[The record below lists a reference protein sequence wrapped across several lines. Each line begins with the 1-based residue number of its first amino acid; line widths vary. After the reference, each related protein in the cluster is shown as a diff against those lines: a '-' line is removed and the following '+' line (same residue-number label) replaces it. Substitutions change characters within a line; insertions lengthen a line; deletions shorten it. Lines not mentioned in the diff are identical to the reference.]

1 MQKIKHTFKRSKT
14 PTGADMKIQ
23 SSLEVPKQ
31 IRSASFDEMKLGSHR
46 AFCDQSSVD
55 SATGGLL
62 QVPSAGAAAASQQRS
77 KSFDSYGSSGS
88 GSSGGAGGGGIS
100 PPEETRMF
108 LDVPGRVSTPR
119 KRSSGEKGASVPCVH
134 CYYVDELSKAAQQAL
149 HGSRQSSA
157 EENASSS
164 RSLTHSDTSTSD
176 YSDSES
182 EYADEENSTD
192 ASECLPAARSSPFR
206 ITVTLSPNP
215 AEAAGAAPA
224 SPAPSPVLTPPCT
237 LDLPRAGDECFGAD
251 VPPQTTSRR
260 RSITSPKL
268 ERQEAFIFNEAGDAP
283 PLPLEQQ
290 RDSTTTTGS
299 PSPKPDDVIV
309 SQFFL
314 QVPDLKRDRAVSV
327 DSCFIQKSSH
337 AGKPE
342 EVVPVPPSL
351 LLEPPS
357 LAASNAARSKSVD
370 IVLPTEEQAHYKALS
385 TGNTLSIAPR
395 FQDTVVPSTAVSV
408 TPAIL
413 G

>member
-46 AFCDQSSVD
+46 TFSEQSSVD
-55 SATGGLL
+55 STSGSLL
-62 QVPSAGAAAASQQRS
+62 QVPGTVSATSQRS

-88 GSSGGAGGGGIS
+88 GSSGGAGGIS
-100 PPEETRMF
+100 PPEETVRMF

-119 KRSSGEKGASVPCVH
+119 KKSSSDKSGSVPCVH
-134 CYYVDELSKAAQQAL
+134 CFYLEELSRAAQLAL
-149 HGSRQSSA
+149 HSRQSSA
-157 EENASSS
+157 DENLSS
-164 RSLTHSDTSTSD
+164 RSLTHSDTSTSE

-192 ASECLPAARSSPFR
+192 ASECMPTSALRSSPFR
-206 ITVTLSPNP
+206 ITVTLSPNT
-215 AEAAGAAPA
+215 AEQAVSLAATASAPP
-224 SPAPSPVLTPPCT
+224 SPALTPPCT
-237 LDLPRAGDECFGAD
+237 LDLPRLGDCAD
-251 VPPQTTSRR
+251 EQPPTTSRR

-268 ERQEAFIFNEAGDAP
+268 ERQEAFIFNEVGDN
-283 PLPLEQQ
+283 PLLLLEQQ
-290 RDSTTTTGS
+290 DSATS

-309 SQFFL
+309 SEFFL

-342 EVVPVPPSL
+342 EVVPVPPSQ

-357 LAASNAARSKSVD
+357 LATNNAARSKSVD

-395 FQDTVVPSTAVSV
+395 FQDTVVPSTAVSTAQTIV
-408 TPAIL
+408 

>member
-1 MQKIKHTFKRSKT
+1 MHKIKHTFKRSKT

-46 AFCDQSSVD
+46 TFSEQSSVD
-55 SATGGLL
+55 STGASLL
-62 QVPSAGAAAASQQRS
+62 QVPGTAVVATNQRS

-88 GSSGGAGGGGIS
+88 SGGGGGIS
-100 PPEETRMF
+100 PPEETVRMF
-108 LDVPGRVSTPR
+108 LDVPGRVSSPR
-119 KRSSGEKGASVPCVH
+119 KKSSGDKSGSVPCIH
-134 CYYVDELSKAAQQAL
+134 CFYLEELSKAAQLAL
-149 HGSRQSSA
+149 HSRQSSA
-157 EENASSS
+157 DENVSS

-192 ASECLPAARSSPFR
+192 ASECMPVSAGAMRSSPFR
-206 ITVTLSPNP
+206 ITVTLSPNTTEP
-215 AEAAGAAPA
+215 APAISACASVALPPA
-224 SPAPSPVLTPPCT
+224 SPAPSPPCT
-237 LDLPRAGDECFGAD
+237 LNLLRTGDECAEEQ
-251 VPPQTTSRR
+251 PPTTSRR

-268 ERQEAFIFNEAGDAP
+268 ERQEAFIFNEIGDNP
-283 PLPLEQQ
+283 PLLLEQQ
-290 RDSTTTTGS
+290 DSGLAS
-299 PSPKPDDVIV
+299 PTPKPDDVIV
-309 SQFFL
+309 SEFFL

-342 EVVPVPPSL
+342 EVVPVPPSQ

-357 LAASNAARSKSVD
+357 LATNNAARSKSVD

-408 TPAIL
+408 APTIV